1 MFKNLFA
8 FRKGVKC
15 FSLKSNNGSWIS
27 SVREILKK
35 SSMSMGQGDFG
46 LDNLAYSGT
55 KVDDSANFNKKV
67 QAISA
72 NTKKLNQHV
81 KEIQRLSGII
91 GTEMDDSSIREQ
103 L

>member
-1 MFKNLFA
+1 
-8 FRKGVKC
+8 
-15 FSLKSNNGSWIS
+15 
-27 SVREILKK
+27 
-35 SSMSMGQGDFG
+35 MSMGQGDFG

-55 KVDDSANFNKKV
+55 KVDDSANFNKKA

-81 KEIQRLSGII
+81 KEIQRLCGII

>member
-1 MFKNLFA
+1 
-8 FRKGVKC
+8 
-15 FSLKSNNGSWIS
+15 
-27 SVREILKK
+27 
-35 SSMSMGQGDFG
+35 MGQGDFG

-55 KVDDSANFNKKV
+55 KVDDSANFNKKT

-103 L
+103 LWVCFKV